1 VPDHKCTPLYP
12 LFIAAFCCLRLD
24 AAVIVAAQIAL
35 SLYTVLTAMEMT
47 EKLFGNGRAAAWAGL
62 LIAADVPS
70 IVFAGSLLTESVFT
84 MLFVLSVLLS
94 IKSHVLRKLSYLAAS
109 AVVLGLAVLCRP
121 VALFFPAVLLAIYLV
136 AERAR
141 WRLHIGRAGLFL
153 GLFLLTLAPWV
164 GRNYATFGRPFLS
177 TIGDMNM
184 LEYQAA
190 AVYVK
195 VHHVSLSDAGKL
207 LREQAEST
215 SRIRITRIRSR
226 SAVTAQSLADA

>member
-1 VPDHKCTPLYP
+1 
-12 LFIAAFCCLRLD
+12 LFITAFRCLRLD
-24 AAVIVAAQIAL
+24 AAVIVATQIAL
-35 SLYTVLTAMEMT
+35 SWFTVLAAMEMT
-47 EKLFGNGRAAAWAGL
+47 EKLFGNGRAAAWAGVL
-62 LIAADVPS
+62 VAVDVPS
-70 IVFAGSLLTESVFT
+70 IVFAGTLLTESLFT
-84 MLFVLSVLLS
+84 MLFALGVLLS
-94 IKSHVLRKLSYLAAS
+94 IESHVLRKPCYLAAG

-121 VALFFPAVLLAIYLV
+121 VALFFPAVLLVRYLV